1 MVLLGG
7 SIILKILLILVS
19 YEIAEKYYYGSL
31 KLTYSWLLS
40 CKSSNMSSGDQKS
53 PHFSGD

>member
-19 YEIAEKYYYGSL
+19 YEIVEKYYYGSL
-31 KLTYSWLLS
+31 KLTYSWLLR
-40 CKSSNMSSGDQKS
+40 CKSSNMSTGDQKS